1 MDGDSLAVE
10 RLYDELKSEGNHS
23 ILPLVVNLADPSPDL
38 GWDGKERRSLVA
50 RADVDLVLCL
60 ALVHHMVISAN
71 VPLAE
76 FIDWLA
82 RLRSHLVIEFVTRDD
97 AMVQR
102 LLLNKDDIYHDYHL
116 DVFEREVHRR
126 FETLAREELGSGTRF
141 LYFLR
146 AK

>member
-1 MDGDSLAVE
+1 M
-10 RLYDELKSEGNHS
+10 LK
-23 ILPLVVNLADPSPDL
+23 ILVVFYCLALLFAVPGTAHAYPDANTGNLNL
-38 GWDGKERRSLVA
+38 QFLVGGVA
-50 RADVDLVLCL
+50 GL

-97 AMVQR
+97 AIVQR

-116 DVFEREVHRR
+116 DGFEREIDRR